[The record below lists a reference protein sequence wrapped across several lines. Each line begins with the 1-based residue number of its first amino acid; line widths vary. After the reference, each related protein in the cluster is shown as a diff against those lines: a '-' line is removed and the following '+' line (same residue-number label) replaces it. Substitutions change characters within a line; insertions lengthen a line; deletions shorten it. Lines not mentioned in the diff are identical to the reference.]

1 MKKECII
8 DLYIDYVLMD
18 IFLDILGYFTAFFLF

>member
-8 DLYIDYVLMD
+8 AFYIDYILMD
-18 IFLDILGYFTAFFLF
+18 IFLDILVYFTAFFLF